1 MIHMNK
7 QEVLEK
13 VDAALAA
20 LQGLEHALYND
31 DPDAAKAEL
40 LNTRRELLQ
49 LYLMIAREKES

>member
-1 MIHMNK
+1 MNK